1 MIIKLTNAKVV
12 TFEYE
17 QTIKQ
22 REIQIAFEIKTEGF
36 STKTFCF
43 FLKKTLKKTKQNI
56 RKYEVSPLRLKLKV
70 FQQNLPFTKK
80 KLNRAEGNTRSPE
93 NSLFLFVKL

>member
-1 MIIKLTNAKVV
+1 MIVKLTNAKVV

-22 REIQIAFEIKTEGF
+22 REIQIAFEIKLEGF

-43 FLKKTLKKTKQNI
+43 FLKKL
-56 RKYEVSPLRLKLKV
+56 
-70 FQQNLPFTKK
+70 
-80 KLNRAEGNTRSPE
+80 
-93 NSLFLFVKL
+93 